1 MELQWSIEEG
11 NCKGRLPSNAEI
23 SLDGCEVH
31 VVDCIEGYSAN
42 GSGAVLEAVNTAGFH
57 KIQGENSAST
67 IQDVQAL

>member
-11 NCKGRLPSNAEI
+11 NCKGRLAGI

-31 VVDCIEGYSAN
+31 VVDCIEGYSTN
-42 GSGAVLEAVNTAGFH
+42 GSGAVLKAVNTTGFH
-57 KIQGENSAST
+57 KTQGENSAPT